1 MEGDPESSLNASG
14 GDHPFDYRDSKG
26 GDPAGQDSSQ
36 GDQEELRKGSAHSC
50 QAAGLRRDISL

>member
-36 GDQEELRKGSAHSC
+36 GDQKELRKGLGHSC
-50 QAAGLRRDISL
+50 QAAELWRRESL